1 MVEAC
6 WGIETYSHIA
16 YTCIHMHTL
25 DRWVWLTVY
34 LQSYVGSLRC
44 SVLLLASSDGYK
56 ANENKPGLLSP
67 KTPLS
72 TRSMN
77 LSSWNIAVDKGSYTL
92 YAHTHRHTQI
102 QDCASHLDFM
112 VTMKKIH
119 QVQFCCNRS
128 CQRSRLEGTRA
139 TRCDI
144 VKQFEDFEA
153 DLNNRSQEIAHVS
166 VLSLLYPFIIFHP
179 WDTGFIWLL
188 CRPKVSKGGFTS
200 RVVGF
205 HRGSSKTHFRKPYA
219 HQLPIHRLEFESLR
233 LISTNCIFVIF
244 PLVTVR
250 KRLELDGIK
259 SY

>member
-1 MVEAC
+1 MKIKLKLANGNQCKYLIFLAAESWQLEPLYYRRIPVAKRKLSDLSARHFAKVKAATQPGHRTDFTTHLDQGSSRMVEAC

-25 DRWVWLTVY
+25 DRWVWLIVY

-112 VTMKKIH
+112 VTMKKTIKFSFVVTEAVNVTDWK
-119 QVQFCCNRS
+119 VQG
-128 CQRSRLEGTRA
+128 QQG
-139 TRCDI
+139 
-144 VKQFEDFEA
+144 
-153 DLNNRSQEIAHVS
+153 
-166 VLSLLYPFIIFHP
+166 
-179 WDTGFIWLL
+179 
-188 CRPKVSKGGFTS
+188 
-200 RVVGF
+200 
-205 HRGSSKTHFRKPYA
+205 
-219 HQLPIHRLEFESLR
+219 
-233 LISTNCIFVIF
+233 
-244 PLVTVR
+244 VT
-250 KRLELDGIK
+250 
-259 SY
+259 